1 MFDAVWQSA
10 AAAAAAAAERASS
23 TASTDAERTLL
34 GRVARQSGAVDVRLR
49 GRRSRQRRP
58 TRQQARHHCCLYV
71 LDEMIAVE
79 SAFIVGPSRFTMG
92 VDAFV
97 IMINTTSTSATI
109 SSTSHMS
116 LLQ

>member
-1 MFDAVWQSA
+1 
-10 AAAAAAAAERASS
+10 
-23 TASTDAERTLL
+23 
-34 GRVARQSGAVDVRLR
+34 
-49 GRRSRQRRP
+49 
-58 TRQQARHHCCLYV
+58 
-71 LDEMIAVE
+71 MIAVE
-79 SAFIVGPSRFTMG
+79 SAFIVSPSRFTMG